1 MKHSWI
7 SLVGALVVLAVV
19 APSAQAQGGGP
30 PPGGM
35 RGGGMRG
42 GGARMMELLLKDI
55 TLDAAQRAK
64 LESIKEKYAKE
75 MPATTPGER
84 PDEAAMRQRRE
95 LQTKQ
100 QNEVRAILTADQQ
113 KVFDR
118 NLAEL
123 RERMQ
128 RRG

>member
-30 PPGGM
+30 PP
-35 RGGGMRG
+35 GGMRG

-113 KVFDR
+113 KVFDK